1 MASTKVDLLDEDKPI
16 AGQKFAC
23 ISFVSPEQHIKNRE
37 LFYFEN
43 FVKNWDMVKS
53 INKFEAFLN
62 FISYK
67 YNLKMENITTDLQD
81 FLKEEKS
88 NLIDF
93 TIYDDYKTFLDKK
106 QDDLDKEYN
115 SANKFQTNVR
125 GIKVRGVYS
134 TQEEAEMRC
143 KTLRENDPN
152 HDVYVGPVGLWMPW
166 EPEAYKTGRVEYL
179 EKELNDLMHEKNK
192 NDKSAKE
199 EFEQRIKETKEKAI
213 EDNMKKA
220 EESGNVLTQILDEDG
235 NLVNVNQVDYDG
247 IPDES
252 VVIPNYKDGKPEH
265 LPTSADIT
273 KQLFESKNIEI
284 VNDETKKV
292 D

>member
-81 FLKEEKS
+81 FLKEERS
-88 NLIDF
+88 NLVDF
-93 TIYDDYKTFLDKK
+93 TIYDDYKTFLDQK

-134 TQEEAEMRC
+134 TQEEAEVRC

-235 NLVNVNQVDYDG
+235 NLVNINQVDYDS

-273 KQLFESKNIEI
+273 KQLFESKNVEI